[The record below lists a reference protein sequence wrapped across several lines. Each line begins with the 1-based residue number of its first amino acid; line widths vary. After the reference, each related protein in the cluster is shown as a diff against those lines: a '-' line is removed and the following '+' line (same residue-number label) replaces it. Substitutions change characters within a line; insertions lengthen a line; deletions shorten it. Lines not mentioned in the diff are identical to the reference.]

1 MPAVLKHEI
10 SVGPCRE
17 QCQRGGNRDRCPE
30 GLRKLSDG
38 SLHGESTL
46 QGEKGR
52 KVSTGRH
59 YSPAVSLCLLTPQ
72 QDELFLPRGDWPSDN
87 AVILP
92 HYTARI
98 GLTQAPV
105 SRIVYPSGYYKAAQL
120 CPWPPDTCW
129 KHIRYLFS
137 HRFRDFRRIS

>member
-1 MPAVLKHEI
+1 MLKHEI

-17 QCQRGGNRDRCPE
+17 QHQRGGQRDRGPE
-30 GLRKLSDG
+30 ALRKLGDG
-38 SLHGESTL
+38 SLHVESTL

-72 QDELFLPRGDWPSDN
+72 YGELFLPRGNWPSDS

-92 HYTARI
+92 HYRLRI
-98 GLTQAPV
+98 GLAQAPV
-105 SRIVYPSGYYKAAQL
+105 SLTVYPTGHIKDAQL
-120 CPWPPDTCW
+120 SVATLQVLET
-129 KHIRYLFS
+129 RQ
-137 HRFRDFRRIS
+137 ISF

>member
-46 QGEKGR
+46 QVKKGGEM
-52 KVSTGRH
+52 SAGRH
-59 YSPAVSLCLLTPQ
+59 HSPAISLCLLTPQ
-72 QDELFLPRGDWPSDN
+72 YGELFLPRGNWPYDS

-92 HYTARI
+92 HYRLRF
-98 GLTQAPV
+98 GLAQAPV
-105 SRIVYPSGYYKAAQL
+105 SLTVYPTGHIKDAQL
-120 CPWPPDTCW
+120 SVATLQVLET
-129 KHIRYLFS
+129 RQ
-137 HRFRDFRRIS
+137 ISF